1 MKSLLPSSALTVEEK
16 EWNAY
21 PYSKT
26 IFTCP
31 FVDKFSLEIE
41 TYYTP
46 DGGETENIFNLT
58 VSSHFSFSY
67 TNTILYFVQKSELR
81 GRVVDTIDIVADQH
95 KNYVKEEDL
104 TVFIS
109 KKTGRGPLNNDW
121 VQEYRDTCFVRQKL
135 GD

>member
-1 MKSLLPSSALTVEEK
+1 MFDNWIKS
-16 EWNAY
+16 
-21 PYSKT
+21 
-26 IFTCP
+26 
-31 FVDKFSLEIE
+31 
-41 TYYTP
+41 
-46 DGGETENIFNLT
+46 ENIFNLT
-58 VSSHFSFSY
+58 VWSHFSFSH
-67 TNTILYFVQKSELR
+67 TNNILYFGQKSELR